1 MLYLLC
7 LSSCTDH
14 FKRHFWALGR
24 LRRNRH
30 NIAGLRSV
38 VRYPTVKC
46 SFVWGLT
53 FVCGRPVEIDPTTGE
68 VTPVA
73 ESEQGNWSFVHFRTE
88 AARDQCIRNSG
99 NLILQVIPKFDQIAF
114 AILFRNRT
122 NPWHA
127 SPLRKYTHSLFYF
140 ILLLQ
145 VCMYVCV
152 RTCGR
157 AGVLVCSRMWCVCVC
172 VCVVSLFLTINGCR
186 HLFS

>member
-46 SFVWGLT
+46 SFVWGLK

-99 NLILQVIPKFDQIAF
+99 NLILQVNSKIWSNSICHFNFEIGRTPDMRPRWESIP
-114 AILFRNRT
+114 ILFFT
-122 NPWHA
+122 LYYYCKCA
-127 SPLRKYTHSLFYF
+127 CT
-140 ILLLQ
+140 
-145 VCMYVCV
+145 CV
-152 RTCGR
+152 R
-157 AGVLVCSRMWCVCVC
+157 VCVC
-172 VCVVSLFLTINGCR
+172 AVVSLFLTLMAVGASLVYGCTR
-186 HLFS
+186 LPL